1 MKLPSIILLGAAL
14 FSLKALA
21 TPAETA
27 TLLQWQKADAPVV
40 LVEEVMDPDF
50 RIGQK
55 LAVRVLAET
64 DSMIQ
69 PGTLLLLDTEG
80 ISPATQGPAR
90 RWLVNLQEVQNLRA
104 LHTRNEM
111 LHAKAPAAAIA
122 TTNGLKDFTWPQ
134 ESSWSGI
141 TRYVKQYISEEEVR
155 RLPIICRETWKP
167 CIRRYESDGKWYE
180 DFALECSMA
189 LPAAW
194 CKGYLPGERIL
205 LHWPVAEVGGPAP
218 TPEEK
223 KEHEARA
230 RGSFGIFLLTDQF
243 QREGNTLHLNR
254 EHCRIIP
261 GNNGNTD
268 KIAALLS
275 PENAPVVPLQWS
287 EYSPYMPDAA
297 AARTV
302 TDLER
307 ACHFVYK
314 GAERWDSVL
323 RCRYLSTQLIDFDDK
338 RFARLYK
345 RKYNVLEVLECLKG
359 EWKPGTRLSFWRQV
373 EGDKRPAGTY
383 PAEGEIF
390 LGFAKADTIWS
401 PAENIT
407 HLGRDDFQFM
417 RKKVTPLQSEAM
429 QKVMSDYPELF
440 GKAKP
445 QEKPRQIDTGEARRI
460 ATNAL
465 QQQGLLTQ
473 ADYNVNGLGD
483 YLLVFPAERKGAHVL
498 LHNDGRIA
506 RIFTPEQ
513 I

>member
-1 MKLPSIILLGAAL
+1 MKLPSIILLGSVL
-14 FSLKALA
+14 LSLNTLA
-21 TPAETA
+21 SPEETA

-40 LVEEVMDPDF
+40 LVEEVLDPDF
-50 RIGQK
+50 SIARK

-69 PGTLLLLDTEG
+69 PGTLLLLDTEV

-90 RWLVNLQEVQNLRA
+90 RWLVNLKKVQNLRA

-111 LHAKAPAAAIA
+111 LHAVAPAAAIA
-122 TTNGLKDFTWPQ
+122 TTDGLKDFTWPQ
-134 ESSWSGI
+134 EASWSGI
-141 TRYVKQYISEEEVR
+141 TNYVKQRISEEEVR

-167 CIRRYESDGKWYE
+167 CMRRYEADGKWYE

-323 RCRYLSTQLIDFDDK
+323 RCRHLSTQLIDFDDK
-338 RFARLYK
+338 RFAQLYK
-345 RKYNVLEVLECLKG
+345 REYNVLEVLECLKG
-359 EWKPGTRLSFWRQV
+359 EWKPGTRLSFWRKV
-373 EGDKRPAGTY
+373 EGEKRPAGIY

-407 HLGRDDFQFM
+407 HLGQDDFQFM
-417 RKKVTPLQSEAM
+417 RKKVTPLQTEAM

-483 YLLVFPAERKGAHVL
+483 YLLVFPADRKGAHVL

>member
-1 MKLPSIILLGAAL
+1 MKTTIMMALGL
-14 FSLKALA
+14 ALA
-21 TPAETA
+21 PLATFGNNTA

-40 LVEEVMDPDF
+40 LVEEVIDPDF

-69 PGTLLLLDTEG
+69 PGTLLLLDAEG

-90 RWLVNLQEVQNLRA
+90 RWLVNLKEVQNLRA
-104 LHTRNEM
+104 LHPRNEM

-122 TTNGLKDFTWPQ
+122 TTDGLKNFTWSQ
-134 ESSWSGI
+134 EASWSGI
-141 TRYVKQYISEEEVR
+141 TRYVKQHISEEEVR

-167 CIRRYESDGKWYE
+167 HSRRYEADGKWYE

-218 TPEEK
+218 TPAAQ

-230 RGSFGIFLLTDQF
+230 RGSFGVFLLTDQF

-268 KIAALLS
+268 KIAALLA

-323 RCRYLSTQLIDFDDK
+323 RCRYISTQLIDFDDK
-338 RFARLYK
+338 RLAKLYK
-345 RKYNVLEVLECLKG
+345 REYNVLEVQECLKG
-359 EWKPGTRLSFWRQV
+359 EWKPGIRLSFWRKV
-373 EGDKRPAGTY
+373 EGDKRPAGIY

-407 HLGRDDFQFM
+407 HLGQDDFQFM
-417 RKKVTPLQSEAM
+417 RMKATPLQAEAM
-429 QKVMSDYPELF
+429 QKVMRDYPELF

-445 QEKPRQIDTGEARRI
+445 QEKPRQIDTEEARRI
-460 ATNAL
+460 AMNAL

-473 ADYNVNGLGD
+473 AAYNVNGLGD
-483 YLLVFPAERKGAHVL
+483 YLLVFPADRKGAHVL